1 MSATRYQICVSGAAK
16 GASTRTGHYLAG
28 IVATEIALR
37 GHTLLTGATSGLPY
51 VAAKAALDAAGISIG
66 FSPAASRR
74 EHLHTYRLPIDAF
87 TSILYTGFGY
97 TGRDLLLVRS
107 SDAVIM
113 VGGRIGTLHEFAIAL
128 EEHKPLG
135 VLMGSGGMTD
145 EIEWVLRAAK
155 RSQSRIA
162 FDDDPVRLLNSVLR
176 MTNQKYRS
184 MAADEA
190 ALS

>member
-1 MSATRYQICVSGAAK
+1 MSARYQICVSGAAK
-16 GASTRTGHYLAG
+16 GASTRTGHDLAAQTALE
-28 IVATEIALR
+28 VARR
-37 GHTLLTGATSGLPY
+37 GHILLTGATSGLPH
-51 VAAKAALDAAGISIG
+51 AAALAAYDHGGISIG

-74 EHLHTYRLPIDAF
+74 EHLNTYRLPTNGF

-145 EIEWVLRAAK
+145 EIERVLKVAQ
-155 RSQSRIA
+155 RSRSRIA
-162 FDDDPVRLLNSVLR
+162 FDDNPIRLLDTIIH
-176 MTNQKYRS
+176 MTNQKYRKLAS
-184 MAADEA
+184 DEA
-190 ALS
+190 ALA